1 MHNLPRIQ
9 AIVKKLFRRLNGAKR
24 KNIAANLCML
34 AAGRKPCVLWDFC
47 AFQAD
52 IVSALCSEC
61 LEGETGVIF
70 KLEDDYFLCKK
81 ADLIRQLASSLDN
94 PPVFIDIAGHSP
106 TMCSS
111 DTVMLI
117 LDWVR
122 NLLHAV
128 EASLLAYQTGGQQ
141 KCQESVPILAL
152 VSRPEW
158 NLSTLFGVL
167 LGYPVVYWF
176 PKFQDQYC
184 LSNGDLKV
192 YSVELDGASVI
203 SFSVPHAL
211 VLQQQNS
218 LQHLTEELGSLQ
230 HPTEQLGSLQHLT
243 EELGSLQHPTK
254 QLGSLQHP
262 TKQLGSLQHPTKQ
275 LGSLQH
281 PTEQLGSLQHPTEH
295 FPNHQRSVSVPYS
308 VVTDSQRE
316 NSIGHLKDRI
326 DKWVVSLFPELV
338 YERLEWNRSFEL
350 GDVRL
355 KFESKII
362 NQPVVTL

>member
-218 LQHLTEELGSLQ
+218 LQQ
-230 HPTEQLGSLQHLT
+230 PKEQLGSLQHLT
-243 EELGSLQHPTK
+243 EE
-254 QLGSLQHP
+254 
-262 TKQLGSLQHPTKQ
+262 
-275 LGSLQH
+275 
-281 PTEQLGSLQHPTEH
+281 LGSLQHPTEH

>member
-1 MHNLPRIQ
+1 
-9 AIVKKLFRRLNGAKR
+9 LNGAKR

-243 EELGSLQHPTK
+243 EELGSLQHPT
-254 QLGSLQHP
+254 
-262 TKQLGSLQHPTKQ
+262 
-275 LGSLQH
+275 
-281 PTEQLGSLQHPTEH
+281 EH
-295 FPNHQRSVSVPYS
+295 FPNNQRSVSVPYS

-316 NSIGHLKDRI
+316 NSIGHLKNRI

>member
-1 MHNLPRIQ
+1 MHLPRIQ

-52 IVSALCSEC
+52 LASALCSEC

-81 ADLIRQLASSLDN
+81 ADLTRHLASSLDN

-122 NLLHAV
+122 NLLHEV

-184 LSNGDLKV
+184 LSNEDLKV

-203 SFSVPHAL
+203 SFSVPLAL

-218 LQHLTEELGSLQ
+218 LQQ
-230 HPTEQLGSLQHLT
+230 PKEQLGSLQHLT
-243 EELGSLQHPTK
+243 EELGSFQHPTK
-254 QLGSLQHP
+254 QLGSLQQP
-262 TKQLGSLQHPTKQ
+262 TEQ

-281 PTEQLGSLQHPTEH
+281 PTEQLGSLQHPTKH
-295 FPNHQRSVSVPYS
+295 FPNHQRSVSVPGS

-316 NSIGHLKDRI
+316 NTICHLKDRI
-326 DKWVVSLFPELV
+326 DEWVLSLFPELV
-338 YERLEWNRSFEL
+338 NERLDWNRSFEL

-355 KFESKII
+355 KFGSKII
-362 NQPVVTL
+362 NQPVVSL